1 MQPTEAVSRR
11 MRNVKRRDNLF
22 EKLIRSKLYARGV
35 RYRLHFPLPDLKRLS
50 CDFAMPG
57 LKIAVFLDGC
67 FWHGCE
73 THPRVVKKNA
83 EFWTAKIK
91 RNRARDQ
98 KAVDHLKS
106 IGWTV
111 LRFWEHESPE
121 DVVEA
126 IILARSCAVRGD
138 N

>member
-1 MQPTEAVSRR
+1 M
-11 MRNVKRRDNLF
+11 
-22 EKLIRSKLYARGV
+22 
-35 RYRLHFPLPDLKRLS
+35 
-50 CDFAMPG
+50 
-57 LKIAVFLDGC
+57 
-67 FWHGCE
+67 
-73 THPRVVKKNA
+73 VKKNA
-83 EFWTAKIK
+83 EFWVAKIE

-126 IILARSCAVRGD
+126 IISARSYACEATAKTPAPLQALQQNRPGSPQTQPAALCMPFELTVA
-138 N
+138 